1 MDELEERKE
10 RVRQHLER
18 ANNLPTLPVV
28 IASIIGM
35 VDSPQTSS
43 RQLGDEIAKDQVL
56 AAKVLKLVNS
66 GFYGFSRPISTITHA
81 VTMLGFDAVKGL
93 VLSCSA
99 LEDMEEAL
107 PGLWE
112 HSLACARTCAFIAEH
127 RGMDEFE
134 ELSVTGLLHDLG
146 KVVLFQGFER
156 EFRQVRSLL
165 ETHDLLFFEAE
176 DEVLGAHH
184 GLVGGWLLEKW
195 TLPAKLV
202 APVSDHHDF
211 RPHRSHAEWTAVVH
225 LADVLCSAEALGSGG
240 DRKIPQLQPLAVKLL
255 DLGAEDLRR
264 IMERMDAELDDI
276 PRM

>member
-1 MDELEERKE
+1 MDELEAKKD

-28 IASIIGM
+28 IARVIGM

-56 AAKVLKLVNS
+56 TAKVLKLVNS

-112 HSLACARTCAFIAEH
+112 HSLACAAPA
-127 RGMDEFE
+127 
-134 ELSVTGLLHDLG
+134 GLLPSSWDWMRLRNSASAACYTIWARWCSSRVLQRSSTMCGRWLKPATCSFIRRRSRCLG
-146 KVVLFQGFER
+146 RITAWPAAGFWR
-156 EFRQVRSLL
+156 NGPCLASWWPRSA
-165 ETHDLLFFEAE
+165 TTTISART
-176 DEVLGAHH
+176 AATPNAPR
-184 GLVGGWLLEKW
+184 WYTW
-195 TLPAKLV
+195 PTCCV
-202 APVSDHHDF
+202 AP
-211 RPHRSHAEWTAVVH
+211 RRWAGAGTARFPN
-225 LADVLCSAEALGSGG
+225 SS
-240 DRKIPQLQPLAVKLL
+240 
-255 DLGAEDLRR
+255 RR
-264 IMERMDAELDDI
+264 R
-276 PRM
+276 